1 MRRTRML
8 APAFAALASGLLA
21 GCDSIPTDRPEPT
34 RPADASSAPS
44 RGNPDVRTGTPK
56 PDPKRLAF
64 DPTTN
69 TLTVYDMPGSAQWM
83 VRTGGDKSG
92 VPIARTHRFAAP
104 VRAETVS
111 VFYAVPNGGTS
122 APVTLQDILEA
133 HTPPAVH

>member
-1 MRRTRML
+1 MQRTRML
-8 APAFAALASGLLA
+8 APTLAALALGALA
-21 GCDSIPTDRPEPT
+21 GCDSTPTDRPEPS
-34 RPADASSAPS
+34 RPAASTAQPS

-69 TLTVYDMPGSAQWM
+69 TLTVYDMPGAAQWM
-83 VRTGGDKSG
+83 VRTDGDRAG
-92 VPIARTHRFAAP
+92 VPIARTHRFAVP

-111 VFYAVPNGGTS
+111 VFYAVPNGGIS

-133 HTPPAVH
+133 HSPPPVH

>member
-8 APAFAALASGLLA
+8 APTLAVFGSGVLS
-21 GCDSIPTDRPEPT
+21 GCDSTPNDRPEST
-34 RPADASSAPS
+34 RPAATAPPA
-44 RGNPDVRTGTPK
+44 RGNPDIRTGTPK

-64 DPTTN
+64 DPMTN
-69 TLTVYDMPGSAQWM
+69 TLTVYDMPGAAQWM
-83 VRTGGDKSG
+83 VRTDGDKAG

-111 VFYAVPNGGTS
+111 VFYTVPNGGTS

-133 HTPPAVH
+133 HTRPAIH

>member
-1 MRRTRML
+1 MRRTRTL
-8 APAFAALASGLLA
+8 AALAAGLLA
-21 GCDSIPTDRPEPT
+21 GCDSTPTDRPEPA
-34 RPADASSAPS
+34 RPAAASTAQPS

-69 TLTVYDMPGSAQWM
+69 TLTVYDMPGAAQWM
-83 VRTGGDKSG
+83 VRTDGDRSG
-92 VPIARTHRFAAP
+92 VPIARTHRFATP
-104 VRAETVS
+104 VRAATVS

-133 HTPPAVH
+133 HTPPVIH